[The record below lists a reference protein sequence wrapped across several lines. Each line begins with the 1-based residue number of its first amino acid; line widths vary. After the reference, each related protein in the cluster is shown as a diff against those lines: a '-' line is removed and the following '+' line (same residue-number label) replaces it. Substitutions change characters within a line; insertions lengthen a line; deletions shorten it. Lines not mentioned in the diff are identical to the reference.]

1 MNQELYSPHAA
12 RKFADKYK
20 EIKSEKQFDQ
30 SFWKDFFSEVCGISD
45 TVSMGIEFQYPVR
58 SKETGTIKFVDA
70 LWPSVML
77 IEHKSAGESLD
88 KAYVQAT
95 EYWISLDPKFR
106 TPYIVL
112 SDFRKIRIIEV
123 ETDEKLEFE
132 LEDLPNNL
140 ERFKLIIEQNMSAAN
155 RQQAEADSKA
165 ANLMAALF
173 NKFED
178 AGYTGHHT
186 SVFLVRILFLMF
198 GDDTRMWKKTQLGL
212 FGEIVQNSSENGQG
226 LGTAVQELFNVLNT
240 PTNQRLDTI
249 HESLKYFPYVNGGIF
264 SEELPIFNFTREMRS
279 ALLDACNYSWADI
292 NPTIFGALFQAV
304 RDKDT
309 RRKMGEHYTS
319 ESNILKAINDLF
331 LNDFNEQL
339 KKHWDSSNSLKKF
352 QRSLADYVW
361 LDAAAGSGNFLCVSY
376 KKMRE
381 LELKCV
387 ARIQELDNTQ
397 YDLNIEG
404 AYGLTIHLNQF
415 TGIEIDEWSA
425 SIARVAMW
433 LTDHQAN
440 LALEQVNGT
449 TPNRFP
455 LVESANIVHG
465 NALKID
471 WASVIDCTK
480 IVYIIG
486 NPPFLGYSL
495 QSKEQKED
503 SQRIWSGVKGS
514 GILDY
519 VANWHLLAARLLSTC
534 RGKAALVSTN
544 SITQGEQPPI
554 LWEELY
560 SLGIEI
566 DFAYRTFPWSN
577 DAAGEAAVHV
587 VILGF
592 SNDLSK
598 REKSLWTYQ
607 KSSGHFERSQC
618 KNINAYLLQA
628 PNILIKSRSRPLG
641 SWIQPM
647 EKGNI
652 PADGGFLAD
661 ISPEERSQ
669 IESTD
674 PIASKYLRRIVGARE
689 LIHDIERYCLW
700 LTGATPTD
708 LRESSELR
716 SRIKSVREM
725 RLAST
730 KATTVQDANRAHE
743 FQEIRQPKSD
753 YLAVPVHSS
762 EHRDYVPMKIFPP
775 EVIATNAIGVIPG
788 VTLYTFGIMT
798 STVFTAW
805 IKAVSGRIKSDIRV
819 TNTSY
824 NNFPF
829 PYPSPEILS
838 KVEAAAQEVLN
849 VRLKYAEYNLA
860 TLYDP
865 LSMPTELSKAHR
877 SLDQVVLQIFGLAA
891 SSSQEDV
898 LACLFNKYLSQLS
911 DL

>member
-1 MNQELYSPHAA
+1 
-12 RKFADKYK
+12 
-20 EIKSEKQFDQ
+20 
-30 SFWKDFFSEVCGISD
+30 
-45 TVSMGIEFQYPVR
+45 
-58 SKETGTIKFVDA
+58 
-70 LWPSVML
+70 
-77 IEHKSAGESLD
+77 
-88 KAYVQAT
+88 
-95 EYWISLDPKFR
+95 
-106 TPYIVL
+106 
-112 SDFRKIRIIEV
+112 
-123 ETDEKLEFE
+123 
-132 LEDLPNNL
+132 
-140 ERFKLIIEQNMSAAN
+140 
-155 RQQAEADSKA
+155 
-165 ANLMAALF
+165 
-173 NKFED
+173 
-178 AGYTGHHT
+178 
-186 SVFLVRILFLMF
+186 
-198 GDDTRMWKKTQLGL
+198 
-212 FGEIVQNSSENGQG
+212 
-226 LGTAVQELFNVLNT
+226 
-240 PTNQRLDTI
+240 
-249 HESLKYFPYVNGGIF
+249 
-264 SEELPIFNFTREMRS
+264 
-279 ALLDACNYSWADI
+279 
-292 NPTIFGALFQAV
+292 
-304 RDKDT
+304 
-309 RRKMGEHYTS
+309 MGEHYTS

-331 LNDFNEQL
+331 LNDFNDQL
-339 KKHWDSSNSLKKF
+339 KIHWDNSNALKKF

-404 AYGLTIHLNQF
+404 AFGLTIRLNQF

-440 LALEQVNGT
+440 LALELVNGA

-455 LVESANIVHG
+455 LVESANIVHA

-471 WASVIDCTK
+471 WASVIDTTK
-480 IVYIIG
+480 FVYIIG

-503 SQRIWSGVKGS
+503 SQRIWSGIKGA

-534 RGKAALVSTN
+534 RGKSALVSTN

-560 SLGIEI
+560 ALGIHL

-598 REKSLWTYQ
+598 KRKTLWTYQ
-607 KSSGHFERSQC
+607 KSSGLFSRSESQ
-618 KNINAYLLQA
+618 NINAYLLEA
-628 PNILIKSRSRPLG
+628 PNILIKSRSKPLG

-661 ISPEERSQ
+661 ISPEERSR

-674 PIASKYLRRIVGARE
+674 PIAAKYLRPIVGARE
-689 LIHDIERYCLW
+689 LIHDIDRYCLW
-700 LTGATPTD
+700 LRDASPRD
-708 LRESSELR
+708 LKDSSELR
-716 SRIKSVREM
+716 SRIKSVKDM

-730 KATTVQDANRAHE
+730 KATTVQDADRAHE
-743 FQEIRQPKSD
+743 FQEIRQPKNP

-788 VTLYTFGIMT
+788 ASLYTFGIMT
-798 STVFTAW
+798 STVFTTW

-829 PYPSPEILS
+829 PYPSPEILG
-838 KVEAAAQEVLN
+838 KVEAASQEVLR
-849 VRLKYAEYNLA
+849 VRLTFADFNLA

-877 SLDQVVLQIFGLAA
+877 SLDQVVFQLFGLSAK
-891 SSSQEDV
+891 SSQEEV
-898 LACLFNKYLSQLS
+898 LSALFNAYLSQLS
-911 DL
+911 EL